1 MALTNPQNIVGYEE
15 TAGPHDLTYKIDNS
29 TIVYD
34 ATKANGAATTMI
46 GKAVTFSA
54 DDTVALCADGDA
66 VVGKLISVE
75 ADNKASV
82 RVLGYVTL
90 PAGAS
95 ATVTRG
101 KKIVGA
107 LGASSAKGYIRDV
120 VVAGATYAAAE
131 ANEAQKAR
139 GIIQNVG
146 DTTAVGVIL
155 GA

>member
-1 MALTNPQNIVGYEE
+1 MALATPRNIVGFEE
-15 TAGPHDLTYKIDNS
+15 TAGTHDLTFKIDNS
-29 TIVYD
+29 TITYS
-34 ATKANGAATTMI
+34 ATAANGAATTMI
-46 GKAVTFSA
+46 DKAVTLSA
-54 DDTVALCADGDA
+54 DDTVALAADGDA
-66 VVGKLISVE
+66 VVGKLISVT
-75 ADNKASV
+75 ADLKCSV

-120 VVAGATYAAAE
+120 VVAAGTYAASE

-139 GIIQNVG
+139 GMIINVG
-146 DTTAVGVIL
+146 TTTAVGVIL

>member
-1 MALTNPQNIVGYEE
+1 MALATPRNIVGYEE
-15 TAGPHDLTYKIDNS
+15 TADPTDLTFKIDNS
-29 TIVYD
+29 TITYD
-34 ATKANGAATTMI
+34 ATKARGAATTMLD
-46 GKAVTFSA
+46 KAVTLSA
-54 DDTVALCADGDA
+54 DDTVALAADGDA

-75 ADNKASV
+75 GDNKCSV
-82 RVLGYVTL
+82 RVLGFVTL

-120 VVAGATYAAAE
+120 VVAAGTYAASE

-139 GIIQNVG
+139 GLIIDVG
-146 DTTAVGVIL
+146 TTTAVGVIL

>member
-1 MALTNPQNIVGYEE
+1 MALSTPRNIVGYEE
-15 TAGPHDLTYKIDNS
+15 TGLPDDLTFKIDNS

-34 ATKANGAATTMI
+34 GTAANGAATTMI
-46 GKAVTFSA
+46 GKAVTLSA
-54 DDTVALCADGDA
+54 DDTVALAADGDA

-75 ADNKASV
+75 ADNKCSV
-82 RVLGYVTL
+82 RVHGFVAL

-107 LGASSAKGYIRDV
+107 LGASSAKGYIRDAV
-120 VVAGATYAAAE
+120 IAGGTYAAAE
-131 ANEAQKAR
+131 ANEIQKAR
-139 GIIQNVG
+139 GLIIDVG
-146 DTTAVGVIL
+146 TTTAVGVIL

>member
-1 MALTNPQNIVGYEE
+1 MALTTPRNIVGYEE
-15 TAGPHDLTYKIDNS
+15 TGLPDDLTFKIDNS
-29 TIVYD
+29 TITYD
-34 ATKANGAATTMI
+34 GTKANGAATTMI
-46 GKAVTFSA
+46 GKAVTLSA

-66 VVGKLISVE
+66 VLGKLISVE
-75 ADNKASV
+75 GDNKCSV
-82 RVLGYVTL
+82 RCHGFVTL

-120 VVAGATYAAAE
+120 VVAAGTYAAAE

-139 GIIQNVG
+139 GVIIDVG
-146 DTTAVGVIL
+146 DTTAVGVLL